1 MENVPSIIIP
11 RVENIETISIPLP
24 TADVPSYVPLVVPPS
39 DLREPEGTQPVQTA
53 EPPAP
58 VLYLPP
64 LPPIPIPPAEVLIPT
79 VITAVTAV
87 AATTVATPI
96 VQGLKEKM
104 QILGAFV
111 RLGVVIWSGFI
122 ITLNYVELPM
132 VKKSNTSAD
141 ITFVASVF
149 TGALAT
155 FGLSTGNGKKDKE
168 QKPKT

>member
-1 MENVPSIIIP
+1 MERKPEEKKGLFTKLK
-11 RVENIETISIPLP
+11 ENIDDHE
-24 TADVPSYVPLVVPPS
+24 
-39 DLREPEGTQPVQTA
+39 EQ
-53 EPPAP
+53 
-58 VLYLPP
+58 
-64 LPPIPIPPAEVLIPT
+64 
-79 VITAVTAV
+79 
-87 AATTVATPI
+87 
-96 VQGLKEKM
+96 M

-155 FGLSTGNGKKDKE
+155 FGLTTGNGKKEKE
-168 QKPKT
+168 KPKT